1 MANKKISALNVNTNP
16 TMADVFPVVNNGVT
30 KKISFSGLTEF
41 IAPYIETS
49 SVLPLLGFI
58 ITPDSIN
65 QDVNLPEESTV
76 RYFGPL
82 TMGVGYSLNV
92 PLTTTLIIL

>member
-16 TMADVFPVVNNGVT
+16 TMGDVFPVVNNGET
-30 KKISFSGLTEF
+30 KKISFSGLTEL

-49 SVLPLLGFI
+49 SVLPVLGFI

-65 QDVNLPEESTV
+65 QDIDLPEESTV
-76 RYFGPL
+76 RYFGPI
-82 TMGVGYSLNV
+82 TMGLTYTLNV
-92 PLTTTLIIL
+92 PTTTQLIIL